1 MVITATGPAG
11 DHPSQRHAGDVV
23 PVRVNA
29 EHSVVGNFTDVPH
42 NNRTNLRRNHRA
54 AADSGTGPPGP
65 GSINDGH
72 HRLPRPGILA
82 DHVPHE
88 KEQTL
93 KLPHMVLF
101 ELLFPGQHPGHE
113 LLRKRPDS
121 LRLPSPPGSGTARRI
136 VQPVLPGPTPNNV
149 PYTQGL
155 VQPPAAAHRRT
166 RSIHGTLPKSTHHT
180 CTTCTIGSMPRDRAS
195 RKTST
200 RCPPSVTTNTSN
212 PGKDHSKRT
221 LQKNAAHPRAYLTAA
236 PKTPH

>member
-1 MVITATGPAG
+1 MLTWDQTGTAGFAVGGRAGTWSSPPPGRPEIIPASDTPGMLSPSGSMPSTLLSATSLTSRTTTAPTSGATTAPPRQRHGPAW
-11 DHPSQRHAGDVV
+11 
-23 PVRVNA
+23 
-29 EHSVVGNFTDVPH
+29 
-42 NNRTNLRRNHRA
+42 
-54 AADSGTGPPGP
+54 P

-166 RSIHGTLPKSTHHT
+166 RSIHGTLP
-180 CTTCTIGSMPRDRAS
+180 
-195 RKTST
+195 
-200 RCPPSVTTNTSN
+200 
-212 PGKDHSKRT
+212 
-221 LQKNAAHPRAYLTAA
+221 
-236 PKTPH
+236 